1 MENLLQFLFSL
12 SSDAIYGRYL
22 VIGLV
27 AMTVFAIAF
36 ALYFLFS
43 SIFDPVKKRLYSV
56 TNTDPNVVT
65 HNTSGHITNIGNS
78 LDSNSDK
85 GSYNNL
91 RLLYAGFHNKN
102 ALSVFTGIR
111 IALIVALPLISFVVT
126 SYIFHFE
133 QKSVLLTLLVA
144 VILGYILPSIYL
156 DKAVAKRQKEV
167 RNNFPDIIDQ
177 LIVCTEAGLGIE
189 AGLQRVAKNAEISSS
204 TMSYELNL
212 VNAELR
218 AGISR
223 QEAFNNLVL
232 RTGVEEIKGF
242 VSALAQSVRFGTNIA
257 DTMRV
262 YADDL
267 RDRRMQK
274 AEEAA
279 AKIGIKMMFPL
290 VFCFFPGIFVVI
302 LGPAVIII
310 MKNFL

>member
-1 MENLLQFLFSL
+1 M
-12 SSDAIYGRYL
+12 A
-22 VIGLV
+22 
-27 AMTVFAIAF
+27 VFAIAF
-36 ALYFLFS
+36 ALYFLFN
-43 SIFDPVKKRLYSV
+43 SIFDPVKKRLYSI
-56 TNTDPNVVT
+56 TNTEPNVVT
-65 HNTSGHITNIGNS
+65 NNTSGHITNIGNS

-111 IALIVALPLISFVVT
+111 IALVVALPLISFVVT

-133 QKSVLLTLLVA
+133 QKTILLTLLVA

-189 AGLQRVAKNAEISSS
+189 AGLQRVAKNAAISSS

-218 AGISR
+218 AGIPR

-262 YADDL
+262 YSDDL

-274 AEEAA
+274 AEETA